1 MLLKLLS
8 HQLQLHIQQSCLLT
22 YIQRRPL
29 LKPGLSFPVSM
40 AQRGNAGNKPAQ
52 RTSITA
58 KTAGILPGHATGAN
72 KSTAASKPQPAST
85 SLPASAPGTAVPSP
99 SPATAAAAVSAP
111 AQPKTPAKHA
121 SPPAKPPD
129 PLQKIL
135 MTAAAKG
142 LSAASTN
149 PSTATHV
156 QRPKPGRGQGVV
168 AAADD
173 DPQNTLQR

>member
-1 MLLKLLS
+1 
-8 HQLQLHIQQSCLLT
+8 
-22 YIQRRPL
+22 
-29 LKPGLSFPVSM
+29 M
-40 AQRGNAGNKPAQ
+40 AQRGNGGNKPAQ

-58 KTAGILPGHATGAN
+58 KIAGTLPGHTTGAN

-85 SLPASAPGTAVPSP
+85 SLPASAPGTAAPSP
-99 SPATAAAAVSAP
+99 SPAVAATASAP

-129 PLQKIL
+129 PLQRIL

-149 PSTATHV
+149 SSAATPV
-156 QRPKPGRGQGVV
+156 QRPRPGRSSGGQGVV

-173 DPQNTLQR
+173 DPLNPWQRWVMHLQKAHYHVLGASEATTSCTIARQRRRLAIL